1 MTRVNLDHYEY
12 VTRTATHSNPVLAV
26 RGAIPDWILHGQW
39 GCPNFRYMRSIKKA
53 LRGCIIMHSLD
64 ALSTA
69 LSLLSHK
76 CLVGEYLNV
85 EFCPDH
91 WRGGLKRHN
100 PRASFRS
107 SQPATTDT
115 LQRTTQSFR
124 ASRRSMPQAN
134 RIVAATKNL
143 QFILIFLSHR
153 QNPKMH
159 EHAFNRITIIYYV

>member
-1 MTRVNLDHYEY
+1 MNMLHVPQHTVTQFQPSGGPSLIESSTVNG
-12 VTRTATHSNPVLAV
+12 AV
-26 RGAIPDWILHGQW
+26 PK
-39 GCPNFRYMRSIKKA
+39 FRYMRSIKKA

-91 WRGGLKRHN
+91 CRGGLKRHN

-124 ASRRSMPQAN
+124 ASGRSMPQAN
-134 RIVAATKNL
+134 RSVAATAKT
-143 QFILIFLSHR
+143 QRCTSTLSI
-153 QNPKMH
+153 
-159 EHAFNRITIIYYV
+159 ESLLSIIYNN

>member
-1 MTRVNLDHYEY
+1 MTRVNLDHYKY

-26 RGAIPDWILHGQW
+26 RGGIPDWILHGQW
-39 GCPNFRYMRSIKKA
+39 GCPKFRY
-53 LRGCIIMHSLD
+53 IIMHSLD

-91 WRGGLKRHN
+91 WRGGLQRHN

-115 LQRTTQSFR
+115 LQRTSQSFR
-124 ASRRSMPQAN
+124 ASGRPMPQAN
-134 RIVAATKNL
+134 RSVAATKNL

-153 QNPKMH
+153 QTQRCTSTLSI
-159 EHAFNRITIIYYV
+159 ESLLSIIYNN